1 MAITAMTKDDVKE
14 AIERMLGRLYNL
26 DSQDAQK
33 EQLYKA
39 AALTVNEIL
48 VLKRHEFFQKTTQRG
63 DKRVYY
69 ISLEFLM
76 GRSLKNNLYNLGLT
90 EAFDEALKEMGS
102 SLEEAIS
109 LEPDAGLGNGGLGR
123 LAACYMDALA
133 SLGYSAMGFS
143 LRYEYGLFRQK
154 LVEGCQVE
162 LPDVWLPGGDV
173 WLSRREDNVFPVY
186 FGGEVEEV
194 WEEGHLKINYKNCQK
209 VLAEAYD
216 MMVSGADSQAVA
228 VLRLWRACSAEQF
241 DLRSFSLGDY
251 QQVLAKDKEAE
262 IITKVLYPPDSTQS
276 GKELRMKQQYLLI
289 SASVQQIFRHHLEK
303 HCSLDNLPEKAAV
316 HINDT
321 HPVFCIPEMMRLLL
335 DEHGY
340 AWEKA
345 FEIVQKTVSY
355 TNHTVLL
362 EALEVWPENLVK
374 TLLPRIYQIIVEL
387 NKRFCLN
394 LSERFGGDWGKIEKM
409 SLISGGQIKMANL
422 AVYGSHTVNGVS
434 RLHSDILKE
443 TIFKDFYSYCPE
455 KFTNV
460 TNGIAHRRWLC
471 QSNPKLTALL
481 NELIGTGYQKNA
493 EELRL
498 LRKFSGD
505 NAVLSKLQEI
515 KLANKHTFASD
526 YFKQSGRLLNPESI
540 FDVQVKRL
548 HEYKRQLLNALRLLS
563 VYLDL
568 QENPDLDILPRTYIF
583 GAKAASS
590 YVMAKEIIRF
600 IYHLG
605 AEISHNPRVNEK
617 LSVVFVE
624 NYCVSMAER
633 LMPAAEVSE
642 QISLAGKEA
651 SGTGNMK
658 LMINGALTIGTLDGA
673 NVEIAEAVGAKNI
686 FLFGMQKDEVQ
697 KLWQRGYSSSHLY
710 QYNPNIKRV
719 IDRLFYP
726 INGEDFSGIARYL
739 VIGERGIADPYMCL
753 ADFQDYCR
761 VQKNIDECY
770 RNNHLWNELSLVNI
784 AEAGRFA
791 ADRAI
796 DEYAKKI
803 WRIETVE

>member
-1 MAITAMTKDDVKE
+1 MAIKTMTKDNVKE

-26 DSQDAQK
+26 DSKDAQK

-39 AALTVNEIL
+39 AALTVHELL
-48 VLKRHEFFQKTTQRG
+48 VTKRHDFFKKTTQRG

-76 GRSLKNNLYNLGLT
+76 GRSLKNNLYNLGLM
-90 EAFDEALKEMGS
+90 EAFDGALKEMGS

-133 SLGYSAMGFS
+133 TQDYLAMGFS

-154 LVEGCQVE
+154 LVEGCQME

-173 WLSRREDNVFPVY
+173 WLARREDNVFPVY
-186 FGGEVEEV
+186 FGGELEEV
-194 WEEGHLKINYKNCQK
+194 WEDGRLKVNYKNCQK

-241 DLRSFSLGDY
+241 DLQSFSLGDY
-251 QQVLAKDKEAE
+251 QQVLAKDKDAE

-276 GKELRMKQQYLLI
+276 GKELRMKQQYLLT

-303 HCSLDNLPEKAAV
+303 YYSLDNLPEKAAV

-340 AWEKA
+340 SWKKA
-345 FEIVQKTVSY
+345 FDIVQGTISY
-355 TNHTVLL
+355 TNHTVLV

-387 NKRFCLN
+387 NKRFCLE
-394 LSERFGGDWGKIEKM
+394 LSYRYGGDWGKIDKM
-409 SLISGGQIKMANL
+409 ALISGGQIKMANL
-422 AVYGSHTVNGVS
+422 AVYGSHAVNGVS

-443 TIFKDFYSYCPE
+443 TIFKDFYAYSPK

-471 QSNPKLTALL
+471 QSNPRLTALL
-481 NELIGTGYQKNA
+481 DELIGTGYHKNA

-498 LRKFSGD
+498 LHKYSGD
-505 NAVLSKLQEI
+505 ATVLTKLQEI
-515 KLANKHTFASD
+515 KLSNKQAFAND
-526 YFKQSGRLLNPESI
+526 YFKKCGRLLNPESI

-548 HEYKRQLLNALRLLS
+548 HEYKRQLMNALRLLS
-563 VYLDL
+563 VYMDL
-568 QENPDLDILPRTYIF
+568 VENPDLDILPRTYIF

-590 YVMAKEIIRF
+590 YVIAKEIIRF
-600 IYHLG
+600 IYNLG
-605 AEISHNPRVNEK
+605 EEISANPLVNKK

-624 NYCVSMAER
+624 NYCVSLAER

-686 FLFGMQKDEVQ
+686 FLFGMEKDEVQ
-697 KLWQRGYSSSHLY
+697 KLWQSGYSSSHLY

-719 IDRLFYP
+719 IDRLFLP

-739 VIGERGIADPYMCL
+739 LIGERGVADPYMCL

-761 VQKNIDECY
+761 VHRNIDECY
-770 RNNHLWNELSLVNI
+770 RNSGLWNDLSLVNI

-796 DEYAKKI
+796 GEYAKNI
-803 WRIETVE
+803 WHIESMK